1 MLGAMESES
10 CYNAT
15 TAAAMREAD
24 DIIAG
29 RVDAQRYRSFDEVV
43 ADLDSGN

>member
-1 MLGAMESES
+1 MESES

-29 RVDAQRYRSFDEVV
+29 RVEAKRYHSFDELV
-43 ADLDSGN
+43 ADLDSEN